1 MFLLA
6 AVRNISSAVTSLPYA
21 NILRISS
28 SATAVLVSAE
38 NTYLSIGDFADVKI
52 TSAEEFD
59 LYGEL
64 V

>member
-1 MFLLA
+1 VLIDA
-6 AVRNISSAVTSLPYA
+6 KKNYVRV
-21 NILRISS
+21 
-28 SATAVLVSAE
+28 
-38 NTYLSIGDFADVKI
+38 GDFANVKI